1 MWMGFDCLSKAMP
14 TKTYKIKR
22 CVTNT
27 AYCVALIS
35 LCTLQGQSPLFLAAR
50 EGHIEAVRLLLEC
63 FANRNIVDNMDRS
76 PMMIAEERR
85 HTAVA
90 RMLGEWNIT
99 ALSHEGPVM
108 PVMATASGHM
118 AAAMTSPSVVRRRA
132 PADSFFAQ
140 QVEATHPN
148 IPQRPYD
155 ASINTS
161 IPSKMEYQSYH
172 QQQQPCSHLPL
183 GGTAPSYNIPP
194 STSIHDYQQNSIPA
208 SNFPSISVDTDSAI
222 QSQIMPGNY
231 PLSNPTSS
239 LAVTHVGS
247 NSTGGPLSV
256 ISPSNTSPLS
266 HMDDPGMLPTTTSYA
281 ATAAMPNVGPPA
293 SSYQRDSMGN
303 ESVSSDNTLLG
314 EGISF
319 PTPPSAYGCDATY
332 PLSPFTLSAGDSVYL
347 TPPPDPESP
356 ERWSSSPGKGK
367 SRNTNE
373 FTMIKGH
380 ITSVPM
386 GVMSEEPFVCRK

>member
-1 MWMGFDCLSKAMP
+1 MP
-14 TKTYKIKR
+14 HST
-22 CVTNT
+22 
-27 AYCVALIS
+27 ALIS
-35 LCTLQGQSPLFLAAR
+35 SATLQGQSPLFLAAR

-85 HTAVA
+85 HSAVA

-99 ALSHEGPVM
+99 ALSHEGPVL
-108 PVMATASGHM
+108 PVMAAASGHM

-148 IPQRPYD
+148 IPQQPYD

-161 IPSKMEYQSYH
+161 IHSKMEYHSYH
-172 QQQQPCSHLPL
+172 HQQQPCSHLPL
-183 GGTAPSYNIPP
+183 GSNAPSYNIPP
-194 STSIHDYQQNSIPA
+194 SASIHDYQQN
-208 SNFPSISVDTDSAI
+208 NFPVPTPNLPSISVHTDGTLPT
-222 QSQIMPGNY
+222 QMMPGSY
-231 PLSNPTSS
+231 SSSNPATSS
-239 LAVTHVGS
+239 LAVTSGGS
-247 NSTGGPLSV
+247 NSTSSPLSV
-256 ISPSNTSPLS
+256 ISPSDTSPLS

-281 ATAAMPNVGPPA
+281 MAAAMPPPA

-303 ESVSSDNTLLG
+303 ESVASDNTLLG

-319 PTPPSAYGCDATY
+319 PTPPSAYGCDSTY
-332 PLSPFTLSAGDSVYL
+332 PLSPFTLGPGDSVYL
-347 TPPPDPESP
+347 TPPPDPDSP

-367 SRNTNE
+367 SPSTNE
-373 FTMIKGH
+373 FTLMKGH
-380 ITSVPM
+380 MTNLPM
-386 GVMSEEPFVCRK
+386 GVMSEEPPPPYRQPLCLPEVTYPLNGQ